1 MILANYQGVK
11 SLHKFINQIKE
22 TLGIYQFLPENIEFH
37 KKLCGSNKISWFIP
51 KFSKVIRNV

>member
-37 KKLCGSNKISWFIP
+37 KKLCGSNKIS
-51 KFSKVIRNV
+51 